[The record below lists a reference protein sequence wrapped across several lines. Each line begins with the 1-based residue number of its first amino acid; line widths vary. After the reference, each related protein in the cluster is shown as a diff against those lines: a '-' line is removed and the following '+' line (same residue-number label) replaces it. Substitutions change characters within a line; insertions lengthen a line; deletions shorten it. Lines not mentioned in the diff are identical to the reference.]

1 MAVRYYDRSKEQA
14 FGGQQ
19 KKFDLVGPTQWL
31 KGEQQKLEMPAEK
44 APAPG
49 TQRHYISRQRAAFLT
64 DGFLGLV
71 ANEAY
76 TWFSEGMP
84 RQYNLDHYRY
94 IDLVDNY
101 PHLGYCGF
109 AAIPIR
115 KPDGAKYVVRLHFA
129 NFNAR
134 IDTTPGAKFFDIK
147 SINRGA
153 MFFGVAFSQDE
164 KGAAVID
171 RSVHHSGIAF
181 ITPEPSQALD
191 YAIHMRT
198 GVNADKWR
206 QMAAAQNAGGKRAA

>member
-1 MAVRYYDRSKEQA
+1 MAVRYYDRSKERVVE
-14 FGGQQ
+14 GQQ
-19 KKFDLVGPTQWL
+19 RKFDLVGPTQWL
-31 KGEQQKLEMPAEK
+31 KGEQKKLETPAER

-49 TQRHYISRQRAAFLT
+49 TKRHYISKERAAYLT

-71 ANEAY
+71 SNEAY

-84 RQYNLDHYRY
+84 RQYGLDHYRY
-94 IDLVDNY
+94 IDLVENF

-109 AAIPIR
+109 GAITIR
-115 KPDGAKYVVRLHFA
+115 KPDGESYVVRLHFA

-153 MFFGVAFSQDE
+153 MFFGVAFCSDGNG
-164 KGAAVID
+164 KMKID
-171 RSVHHSGIAF
+171 RSVHHAGLAF
-181 ITPEPSQALD
+181 KTPEPSQALD

-198 GVNADKWR
+198 GVKAEKWR
-206 QMAAAQNAGGKRAA
+206 QMIAAQNAGGKRAA